1 MHSVSPSAAGPPSH
15 TVALL
20 NFTRGRDLGTHIGV
34 ADNAVSRAVGLLG
47 KSGLD
52 SGGGLLI
59 DPSSGIHT
67 FGMRFPIDVIALDR
81 SLRVCGLWPA
91 LPPWRIA
98 GVGWKTRCILEL
110 PVGVIEESGT
120 RTGDLLVLR
129 Q

>member
-1 MHSVSPSAAGPPSH
+1 MHSLSHSSAALPAR
-15 TVALL
+15 TIALL
-20 NFTRGRDLGTHIGV
+20 NFTRGRELGAHIRV
-34 ADNAVSRAVGLLG
+34 AGNAVSRAIGLLG
-47 KSGLD
+47 RQGLD

-98 GVGWKTRCILEL
+98 GVGWKTCCVVEL
-110 PVGVIEESGT
+110 PAGVIEESGT
-120 RTGDLLVLR
+120 RPGDQLVLR
-129 Q
+129 R